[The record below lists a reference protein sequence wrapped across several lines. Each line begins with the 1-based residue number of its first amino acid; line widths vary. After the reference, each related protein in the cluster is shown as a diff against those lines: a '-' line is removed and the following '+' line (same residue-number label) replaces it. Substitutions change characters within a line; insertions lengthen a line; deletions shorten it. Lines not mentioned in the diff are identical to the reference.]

1 MQTTEATSH
10 HAVSNVMD
18 APTDALLL
26 AYNAAF
32 SELGLRFRWDAGALD
47 RLGERQDEQIRM
59 ADFIKR
65 YHPHLFKSYD
75 AEFLSALI
83 CQRKNAYL
91 RQSGLQEAEPRLGL
105 VDQRSH

>member
-1 MQTTEATSH
+1 MQAIEDNPN
-10 HAVSNVMD
+10 HAVTSAMD
-18 APTDALLL
+18 VPTDDLLS

-32 SELGLRFRWDAGALD
+32 SELGLRFRWDHGALD
-47 RLGERQDEQIRM
+47 RLGVRRDEQACM

-65 YHPHLFKSYD
+65 FHPHLLKSYD

-91 RQSGLQEAEPRLGL
+91 RQRGLRETLPHHVMVAP
-105 VDQRSH
+105 RSH